1 MKVKVDRLKKIAIA
15 LFALPLLAVV
25 LLNPASGQPQTPAA
39 DPKDAAAFFAS
50 KCKMCHG
57 ASAEKHFDGTKA
69 DDDLVQIV
77 LKGKADATPKMPA
90 YETKGV
96 DAEQAKAL
104 IAYMKS
110 LKK

>member
-1 MKVKVDRLKKIAIA
+1 MKVKIDRLKKIAIA

-25 LLNPASGQPQTPAA
+25 MLNSVSGQPQAAA
-39 DPKDAAAFFAS
+39 DPSDAAAFYAS

-57 ASAEKHFDGTKA
+57 AQAEKKFKIEGKT
-69 DDDLVQIV
+69 DDELVQTV
-77 LKGKADATPKMPA
+77 LKGKADTTPKMPA

-96 DAEQAKAL
+96 NEEQAKAL

-110 LKK
+110 LKH